1 MDRETMSGGN
11 GASDA
16 ELKQWLVEVC
26 PVVTKALKLP
36 KPMGKAA
43 DRALEAVSVGTT
55 LRWVEMLRIGR
66 ADKIRFMAQSVP
78 DAAAKLSSAEGQQA
92 IKAWETTH
100 RVVPVLRTLEQAVQ
114 TILAFWKAGGCPRR
128 AVIRALAALGVSHLV
143 SDAAEF
149 REELADVIGTQGDAV
164 RLIEG
169 YATTAVADKVEKIDD
184 IDRLISRSVPFGRW
198 VRSLWVCLKLKAQA
212 TKRSLET
219 DPEWGHPLW
228 RLGMTLRELAGTT
241 GRRGAGEDSD
251 SGM

>member
-1 MDRETMSGGN
+1 MDRETISGGN

-26 PVVTKALKLP
+26 PVVTRALRLP
-36 KPMGKAA
+36 RPMEKAA
-43 DRALEAVSVGTT
+43 DRALEAVSVGTA

-78 DAAAKLSSAEGQQA
+78 DAAAKLSTPEGQQA
-92 IKAWETTH
+92 IKAWETSH
-100 RVVPVLRTLEQAVQ
+100 RVVPVLRTLERAVQ
-114 TILAFWKAGGCPRR
+114 TILAFWKAGGRPRR

-143 SDAAEF
+143 SDATEF
-149 REELADVIGTQGDAV
+149 REELADVISTQSDAG

-169 YATTAVADKVEKIDD
+169 YATTAVANKVEKMKD
-184 IDRLISRSVPFGRW
+184 IDRLISRSVPFGPW

-228 RLGMTLRELAGTT
+228 RLSMILREVAERT
-241 GRRGAGEDSD
+241 GRCSTGEDSK
-251 SGM
+251 SVM